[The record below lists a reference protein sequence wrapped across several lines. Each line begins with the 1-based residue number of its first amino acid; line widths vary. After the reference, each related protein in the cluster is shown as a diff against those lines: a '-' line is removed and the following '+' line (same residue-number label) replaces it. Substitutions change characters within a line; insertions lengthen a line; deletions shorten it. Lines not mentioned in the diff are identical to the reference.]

1 LKPPP
6 PTTHNP
12 LNLNKEEEQV
22 ANRAAMIP
30 MILGLLA
37 IGAFA
42 VYTVWDDVRPRRV
55 RKVTTGQMQ
64 MYGTMDYSAE
74 MEGSR
79 DRVED
84 LMTGMIPASNTG
96 NLILVRNSDQ
106 VLLSE
111 PAQLPQPTGG
121 TRVTGFTRIDG
132 HVAEEYALWDIAGQT
147 QEQVQEHY
155 ADAAISKGF
164 SKLNTKSTS
173 QSQAINQIYVRSPHL
188 QGEATLA
195 PPGEEVLVIRTHL
208 TEDKQVKLLLWFKYP
223 KSQAMQ

>member
-1 LKPPP
+1 MESLLKPPP

-111 PAQLPQPTGG
+111 PA
-121 TRVTGFTRIDG
+121 
-132 HVAEEYALWDIAGQT
+132 
-147 QEQVQEHY
+147 
-155 ADAAISKGF
+155 
-164 SKLNTKSTS
+164 
-173 QSQAINQIYVRSPHL
+173 
-188 QGEATLA
+188 
-195 PPGEEVLVIRTHL
+195 
-208 TEDKQVKLLLWFKYP
+208 
-223 KSQAMQ
+223 